1 MTEQLHTTP
10 VGVPAERGRIVATEV
25 PVARHHHFLTE
36 RFGSALLLRSEMLV
50 YGWMGRL
57 CEGYR
62 GGFWRIFDLSN
73 GGFYMAPNLPGPF
86 HLRVDG
92 NGFVGNLSADA
103 AGVVATMFALNHLAC
118 DGHDQLDDAY
128 YLLRDFACQHEEHQ
142 SILKAID

>member
-25 PVARHHHFLTE
+25 PAARLQHFLSE
-36 RFGSALLLRSEMLV
+36 RFGPAFLLRSEMLV

-57 CEGYR
+57 CDGYR
-62 GGFWRIFDLSN
+62 GGFWRFFDLSN
-73 GGFYMAPNLPGPF
+73 GGFYMAPTLPGPL
-86 HLRVDG
+86 HICVDG
-92 NGFVGNLSADA
+92 NGFSGDLSADA
-103 AGVVATMFALNHLAC
+103 AGVVATMFALNRLAC

-128 YLLRDFACQHEEHQ
+128 FLLGDFACQHGEHR